1 MKVRY
6 WEETVVSMSSIQ
18 MQKFDTLMR
27 MRLLLHLFKTINK
40 RSKNTI
46 CVSVNCK
53 DVSVIVSF
61 FIREKLGEETRRGLF
76 TFKNMPFLRVK
87 DALLDARRAS
97 SAILFVI
104 YWYSEGYK
112 LDSWGYYIP
121 AMRELFSIICNDF
134 LCIYKCPWDRE
145 KKVWNIH

>member
-1 MKVRY
+1 
-6 WEETVVSMSSIQ
+6 MSSIQ

-27 MRLLLHLFKTINK
+27 MRLLLYLLKSIDK

-87 DALLDARRAS
+87 DALHGA
-97 SAILFVI
+97 
-104 YWYSEGYK
+104 
-112 LDSWGYYIP
+112 
-121 AMRELFSIICNDF
+121 
-134 LCIYKCPWDRE
+134 
-145 KKVWNIH
+145 

>member
-1 MKVRY
+1 
-6 WEETVVSMSSIQ
+6 MSSIK

-27 MRLLLHLFKTINK
+27 MRLLLYLLKSIDK

-46 CVSVNCK
+46 CVSANCK

-87 DALLDARRAS
+87 DALLGA
-97 SAILFVI
+97 
-104 YWYSEGYK
+104 
-112 LDSWGYYIP
+112 
-121 AMRELFSIICNDF
+121 
-134 LCIYKCPWDRE
+134 
-145 KKVWNIH
+145 

>member
-1 MKVRY
+1 
-6 WEETVVSMSSIQ
+6 

-27 MRLLLHLFKTINK
+27 MILLLHLLKTINK

-46 CVSVNCK
+46 CVSANCK

-87 DALLDARRAS
+87 DALRGA
-97 SAILFVI
+97 
-104 YWYSEGYK
+104 
-112 LDSWGYYIP
+112 
-121 AMRELFSIICNDF
+121 
-134 LCIYKCPWDRE
+134 
-145 KKVWNIH
+145 

>member
-1 MKVRY
+1 
-6 WEETVVSMSSIQ
+6 

-53 DVSVIVSF
+53 DVSVTVSF

-87 DALLDARRAS
+87 DALLGA
-97 SAILFVI
+97 
-104 YWYSEGYK
+104 
-112 LDSWGYYIP
+112 
-121 AMRELFSIICNDF
+121 
-134 LCIYKCPWDRE
+134 
-145 KKVWNIH
+145 

>member
-1 MKVRY
+1 
-6 WEETVVSMSSIQ
+6 MSSIQ

-27 MRLLLHLFKTINK
+27 MRLLLHLLKTINK

-53 DVSVIVSF
+53 DISVIVSF

-87 DALLDARRAS
+87 DALLGA
-97 SAILFVI
+97 
-104 YWYSEGYK
+104 
-112 LDSWGYYIP
+112 
-121 AMRELFSIICNDF
+121 
-134 LCIYKCPWDRE
+134 
-145 KKVWNIH
+145 